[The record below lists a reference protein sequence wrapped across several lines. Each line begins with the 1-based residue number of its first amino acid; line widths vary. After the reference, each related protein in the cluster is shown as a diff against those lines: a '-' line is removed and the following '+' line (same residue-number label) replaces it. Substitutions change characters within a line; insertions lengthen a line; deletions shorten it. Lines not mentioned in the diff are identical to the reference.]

1 MERRGRSGR
10 NIEITSFTTSR
21 KDDSDENVPEAED
34 TADGVGD
41 VMLGTVVERD
51 EDGAEIME
59 YILSFDN
66 NVLISE
72 QLEAEA
78 GIQLQIEKYCSEKV
92 SDNITIVLKRIR
104 TICLRRYCLKC
115 RPCTLNFWD
124 S

>member
-1 MERRGRSGR
+1 
-10 NIEITSFTTSR
+10 
-21 KDDSDENVPEAED
+21 
-34 TADGVGD
+34 
-41 VMLGTVVERD
+41 MLGTVVERD

-66 NVLISE
+66 KFLISE

-92 SDNITIVLKRIR
+92 SDNITIVLKRR

-115 RPCTLNFWD
+115 RPCTLNFLD